1 MPRKAKNL
9 PVKAREEHFLNL
21 YVREGAKEEKIAAC
35 ARRAKLTVPACKKLL
50 KRKTSQQ
57 KIKQCLEPVVSEQA
71 RQQIVSQSVEVAKEM
86 MQAQLR
92 QQYELTKLY
101 TLDFDVLVGRLMQMG
116 MGLDMN
122 RYPDQIHD
130 VIKTLMVIHG
140 SLQAGNTKKI
150 IQSDES
156 KENPA
161 AMVYTPLFN
170 RLRANQSASEKASES
185 TPNDDSDK
193 VYELYPSSK
202 PVVMPDLNVI
212 PPAGESIEEKPHPPS
227 SDPNIIV
234 VKVE

>member
-9 PVKAREEHFLNL
+9 PVKAKEEHFLNL
-21 YVREGAKEEKIAAC
+21 YVRQGAKEEKIADC
-35 ARRAKLTVPACKKLL
+35 ARQAHLSVPTCKKFL
-50 KRKTSQQ
+50 KRKSTQQ
-57 KIKQCLEPVVSEQA
+57 EIKLRLEPVRTEQA
-71 RQQIVSQSVEVAKEM
+71 RQQIVSESVDAAKEM
-86 MQAQLR
+86 MQRQLR
-92 QQYELTKLY
+92 QQYELAKLY

-150 IQSDES
+150 IHSDDA

-161 AMVYTPLFN
+161 ALVYTPLFN
-170 RLRANQSASEKASES
+170 RLRANQSAPAQPSES

-193 VYELYPSSK
+193 VYELYPSTK
-202 PVVMPDLNVI
+202 PVVIPDLNVI
-212 PPAGESIEEKPHPPS
+212 PPAGESIEESPQPQS